1 MKTRTFRSGNSEAVR
16 LPKEVA
22 YGEPGLELEVV
33 RTGDVV
39 TLRPVRGGVRAL
51 IAELEKLPRPTTVET
66 RDTFEAPD
74 RPGL

>member
-1 MKTRTFRSGNSEAVR
+1 
-16 LPKEVA
+16 LPKGIA

-39 TLRPVRGGVRAL
+39 TLYPVKGGTKAL
-51 IAELEKLPRPTTVET
+51 LAELERLPRPGTVET
-66 RDTFEAPD
+66 RDEFEAPE